1 MKYKKEIK
9 KMIPW
14 MLLSFCIY
22 FLIQIAAIVPSYV
35 MSYIIDVVVPNGNIQ
50 KIILYILLFVLIPL
64 VMGVGNSFYTYIMAI
79 QCRIRSYDFNRRIL
93 SKLLCQNMTY
103 LTVHSG
109 GELSAK
115 AMQEVSDY
123 VYLWLCTIPQAVAA
137 IFVSAITLLVIGSI
151 HPAIA
156 FGQLIFILL
165 IIVPTKY
172 SGKIVKKNS
181 KLMFSA
187 LIRGRAIVAE
197 AFSGIRTIKSM
208 ALENKLLA
216 KYKKIYEDANAIFG
230 KAVAVE
236 TVTTSGIR
244 DFLSAVFL
252 GIAFVQSAV
261 YVANGNLTLGLLVT
275 CISLV
280 PRFHQGIVNLI
291 GANLSFKKQIGK
303 YDELLSYLDLDTE
316 AEGDKTAPRFLE
328 NALEF
333 VSVSYQYDDRQQVLK
348 DFSFSLRAHTWLGI
362 EGRSG
367 AGKSTIVDLILRLFK
382 PQAGKILLD
391 GVEIEN
397 YELQWYRNQIAYVP
411 QEPFLFSGTIRENIE
426 WIAGSVSE
434 QSMQEALEGCCI
446 ADLIASMPSG
456 LDTHIGDN
464 GVAISGGEK
473 QRIAVAI
480 AVMRGKPLLIL
491 DEATSNMD
499 QASEEAIR
507 EFLHKKVNAGELTIL
522 SVSHRTAFHKD
533 VDACLHI

>member
-1 MKYKKEIK
+1 M
-9 KMIPW
+9 
-14 MLLSFCIY
+14 
-22 FLIQIAAIVPSYV
+22 
-35 MSYIIDVVVPNGNIQ
+35 
-50 KIILYILLFVLIPL
+50 
-64 VMGVGNSFYTYIMAI
+64 
-79 QCRIRSYDFNRRIL
+79 
-93 SKLLCQNMTY
+93 
-103 LTVHSG
+103 
-109 GELSAK
+109 
-115 AMQEVSDY
+115 
-123 VYLWLCTIPQAVAA
+123 
-137 IFVSAITLLVIGSI
+137 
-151 HPAIA
+151 
-156 FGQLIFILL
+156 
-165 IIVPTKY
+165 
-172 SGKIVKKNS
+172 
-181 KLMFSA
+181 
-187 LIRGRAIVAE
+187 
-197 AFSGIRTIKSM
+197 
-208 ALENKLLA
+208 
-216 KYKKIYEDANAIFG
+216 
-230 KAVAVE
+230 
-236 TVTTSGIR
+236 
-244 DFLSAVFL
+244 

-367 AGKSTIVDLILRLFK
+367 AGKSTIVDLILRLYK
-382 PQAGKILLD
+382 PQSGKILLD
-391 GVEIEN
+391 GVEIKN